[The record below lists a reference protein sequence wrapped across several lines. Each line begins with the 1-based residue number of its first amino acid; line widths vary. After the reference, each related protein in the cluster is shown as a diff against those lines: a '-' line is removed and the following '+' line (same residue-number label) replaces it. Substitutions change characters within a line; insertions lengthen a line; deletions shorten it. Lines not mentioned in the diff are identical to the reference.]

1 MPPTMYAAGENGLP
15 STWSPWFV
23 NPYPPALNGSLPH
36 LRKSENVV
44 VKERIVSNAHGMDG
58 VTSEVFSMK
67 TRARRATRSR
77 TRIDRIGFFFVSWEK
92 RRRERD
98 DCQQATT
105 PSRGA
110 EFENGAENV
119 RLEPTT
125 RGSARGAAVG
135 RGERADAIGSG
146 HDRTIRR
153 WCRRRTTRS
162 WCGSRSR
169 LRGGRDVSAA
179 RFEGGIGAR

>member
-1 MPPTMYAAGENGLP
+1 MYAAGENGLP

-36 LRKSENVV
+36 LRKNENVV

-67 TRARRATRSR
+67 TRARRATRDAIANANRSNR
-77 TRIDRIGFFFVSWEK
+77 FFFRGKNAVE
-92 RRRERD
+92 RETPS
-98 DCQQATT
+98 QQATT
-105 PSRGA
+105 PSRSA

-146 HDRTIRR
+146 RDRTIRR

>member
-1 MPPTMYAAGENGLP
+1 MYAAGENGLP

-36 LRKSENVV
+36 LRKNENVV
-44 VKERIVSNAHGMDG
+44 VKERIVSNANGMDG
-58 VTSEVFSMK
+58 VTSEVFFDENSSA
-67 TRARRATRSR
+67 TRDARR
-77 TRIDRIGFFFVSWEK
+77 D
-92 RRRERD
+92 RERESID
-98 DCQQATT
+98 SVFFSFFGKNAVERETPSQQATT
-105 PSRGA
+105 PSRSA